1 MGKGAVREPTIGE
14 FLSEYENDFLV
25 QIAPK
30 TQSVFTKEQLCGAFC
45 QIHGLCSQSFHQ
57 PSNMDYDYPLRA
69 SQFVRDISCLPKDIQ
84 LLAYCYIELLVK
96 TADIITQFHGT
107 TIKAML
113 LQYNV
118 TGQLPKTAEEI
129 YGPPH

>member
-1 MGKGAVREPTIGE
+1 MREPTIGE
-14 FLSEYENDFLV
+14 FLSEYACNFLAR
-25 QIAPK
+25 IGHDGAKPI
-30 TQSVFTKEQLCGAFC
+30 FTKEQLCGAFC
-45 QIHGLCSQSFHQ
+45 QIHNFCCQAFRQ

-69 SQFVRDISCLPKDIQ
+69 SQFVRDISYLPKDIQ

-96 TADIITQFHGT
+96 STDIPTQCHGL
-107 TIKAML
+107 TIKGML
-113 LQYNV
+113 LRYHV